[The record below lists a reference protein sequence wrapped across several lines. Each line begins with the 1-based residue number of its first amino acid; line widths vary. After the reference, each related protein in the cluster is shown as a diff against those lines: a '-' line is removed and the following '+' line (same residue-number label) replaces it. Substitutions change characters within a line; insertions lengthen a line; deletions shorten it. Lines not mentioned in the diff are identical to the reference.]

1 MIPVSNS
8 NKLQQKYLGLIELLK
23 PVLIVAGI

>member
-8 NKLQQKYLGLIELLK
+8 NKLQKKYLALIELLK